1 MHYDLCICSTWRAHG
16 HARGHE
22 MLVDGG
28 RGRGLLPVAGRGRG
42 HGHKKV
48 VSAGITPTAIFISRC
63 MMRANGDDNGAT
75 SWRRQCTWRTG
86 RMTAR
91 AHRPDDGAGRGGEI
105 ARGREIAR
113 GGDLAGDLA
122 AIDDVATGA
131 STGRQTV
138 DEPLLLLLHYT
149 TRKK

>member
-1 MHYDLCICSTWRAHG
+1 MHDAGERQ
-16 HARGHE
+16 
-22 MLVDGG
+22 G
-28 RGRGLLPVAGRGRG
+28 R
-42 HGHKKV
+42 
-48 VSAGITPTAIFISRC
+48 
-63 MMRANGDDNGAT
+63 
-75 SWRRQCTWRTG
+75 RRDIVEAAVWRTG

-131 STGRQTV
+131 SIGRQTV
-138 DEPLLLLLHYT
+138 DDPLLLLLHYT

>member
-1 MHYDLCICSTWRAHG
+1 MQ
-16 HARGHE
+16 
-22 MLVDGG
+22 
-28 RGRGLLPVAGRGRG
+28 
-42 HGHKKV
+42 
-48 VSAGITPTAIFISRC
+48 
-63 MMRANGDDNGAT
+63 ANGEDDGAT
-75 SWRRQCTWRTG
+75 LWRRQCTWRTG

-105 ARGREIAR
+105 ARG
-113 GGDLAGDLA
+113 GDLA

-138 DEPLLLLLHYT
+138 DDPLLLLLHYT